1 SLQAT
6 SMESPRARMVYAEEG
21 TRLPCGSVMDHS
33 KSEMPLKPFTPYF
46 SVVPTQAMGRSCPSA
61 RGVIPVRVSSA
72 ASASM
77 GVSLFKVDVGV
88 DKAGKTKNRV

>member
-1 SLQAT
+1 
-6 SMESPRARMVYAEEG
+6 
-21 TRLPCGSVMDHS
+21 
-33 KSEMPLKPFTPYF
+33 
-46 SVVPTQAMGRSCPSA
+46 MGRSCPSA

-88 DKAGKTKNRV
+88 DKAGKTKKRV